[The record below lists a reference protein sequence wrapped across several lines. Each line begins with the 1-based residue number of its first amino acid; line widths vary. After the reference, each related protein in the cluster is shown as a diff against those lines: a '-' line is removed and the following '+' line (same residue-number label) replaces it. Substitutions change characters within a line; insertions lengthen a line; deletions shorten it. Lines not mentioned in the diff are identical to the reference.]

1 MKIYWEIWILYKN
14 KVLFS
19 RKYKVFNRIAK
30 SISKNYYFYDELMK
44 INEEISYINFV
55 ECRRVKI
62 YCIDHKDNILF
73 AMEWKRNKL

>member
-1 MKIYWEIWILYKN
+1 
-14 KVLFS
+14 
-19 RKYKVFNRIAK
+19 
-30 SISKNYYFYDELMK
+30 MK

-55 ECRRVKI
+55 ECRGVKI